1 MTAMPAITP
10 RSPAAATRQPATAGP
25 AAELD
30 AELDAADRRLIN
42 RLQEGLPLVAAPYA
56 VVAAELDLSEGELLY
71 RLERLLEAGVLSRFG
86 PMYHAERLGGG
97 LTLAALAV
105 PEPDFEAVV
114 EAVNAFPEVAHNYR
128 REHALNMWFVLA
140 TETPQRIQEVID
152 EIEAA
157 TGLPVFNMPKQE
169 EFHVRLHLPV

>member
-1 MTAMPAITP
+1 MTAEP
-10 RSPAAATRQPATAGP
+10 ATRPEPAQ
-25 AAELD
+25 
-30 AELDAADRRLIN
+30 LDAADRRIIN
-42 RLQEGLPLVAAPYA
+42 RLQDGLPLVEAPFA
-56 VVAAELDLSEGELLY
+56 VVAEELSLTESEL
-71 RLERLLEAGVLSRFG
+71 LERLACLRESGVLSRFG

-105 PEPDFEAVV
+105 PEDDFERVT

-128 REHALNMWFVLA
+128 REHRLNMWFVLA
-140 TETPQRIQEVID
+140 TETPERIAEVIA

-157 TGLPVFNMPKQE
+157 TGLTVFNMPKQE